1 VKAPAYLLGLV
12 FFLFP
17 LSLAAEES
25 AEPQDPWA
33 LCRENVDV
41 AERLVSIPRY
51 LLSAISSVESGRWSE
66 ANQARISWPWTVM
79 AEGRGRYLPSKSAAI
94 AEVRALQAKGVRNID
109 VGCMQINLLFHGDA
123 FVDLEQ
129 AFDPAFN
136 VAYAAAFLL
145 RLREE
150 ERSWTRAIGRYHS
163 ATPVFA
169 NRYKTKVRRAW
180 QAEKRD
186 AARRLRDQRNAL
198 QEAAR
203 LKRRDQQGDST
214 TAG

>member
-1 VKAPAYLLGLV
+1 
-12 FFLFP
+12 
-17 LSLAAEES
+17 
-25 AEPQDPWA
+25 
-33 LCRENVDV
+33 
-41 AERLVSIPRY
+41 
-51 LLSAISSVESGRWSE
+51 
-66 ANQARISWPWTVM
+66 
-79 AEGRGRYLPSKSAAI
+79 
-94 AEVRALQAKGVRNID
+94 
-109 VGCMQINLLFHGDA
+109 MQINLLFHGDA